1 MIKQNKLFT
10 LGLVLDWLKI
20 GQISPYAGMKSL
32 LLPFWPKIFLKIFQ
46 FMTFSQISKSKLH
59 FKLKNELQTQPDQ
72 LLGAIK
78 DQIAYVP
85 QMRYVRPYNRGGGS
99 QISSKWGLETSN
111 WVKMHSLNPP
121 LYKFDISTQK
131 ELNIQPEI
139 ALEKPPNCQNGRE
152 QPKPKSHFWGIFDPI

>member
-20 GQISPYAGMKSL
+20 GRFSPYAGLESL
-32 LLPFWPKIFLKIFQ
+32 ILPFWPQNLLKIFQ
-46 FMTFSQISKSKLH
+46 FMTFSQNSKPKLH
-59 FKLKNELQTQPDQ
+59 FKLKNGLQTQSDQ

-78 DQIAYVP
+78 DQTAYVP
-85 QMRYVRPYNRGGGS
+85 HKRYVRPYNRRGGS
-99 QISSKWGLETSN
+99 QISSKLGLETSN
-111 WVKMHSLNPP
+111 WVKMHGLNPP
-121 LYKFDISTQK
+121 LYKFNIYTQK

-139 ALEKPPNCQNGRE
+139 AIKRPQNCQNGRK